1 MFPFYDKKGNLAF
14 KHFPAYEVLPFWADD
29 DHTILDSAIRLYP
42 QEVWDGYTKKIIERV
57 ELFKT
62 DGLYR
67 YIYLILRA
75 AERGLKPQPASPAVL
90 QLSITP
96 TTLHLPMNT
105 RFSIGELNYY
115 VSADRGSGKYE
126 ITCETAGE
134 AGNDYTGTVIPIEY
148 VDGLETCSIS
158 AVVIPGEDE
167 EDTEVFRQRYM
178 DIKGCDAV
186 AFGDEM
192 ADVGMFSLCQYSVA
206 MGNAP
211 SSVKIHAKY
220 TTAANNE
227 NGVAAFLEKCLH
239 EQFS

>member
-1 MFPFYDKKGNLAF
+1 LFPFYDKKGNLAF